1 MDKFYHSVRLDEELC
16 MGCINCIKR
25 CPTQA
30 IRVRNGKAQINSKF
44 CIDCGECIRVCPHH
58 AKHATYDKMEVLKQ
72 YEYTVALP
80 PPSLYSQFNNLD
92 DVNIVLN
99 ALLMMGFDDVFE
111 VSAAAELVS
120 EATREYLS
128 ENPDKLP
135 AISTACPSVVR
146 LIRVKFPNLIPNL
159 LPLNPPVEVAAIL
172 AAQKAMEKTGLD
184 RDKIG
189 IIFIS
194 PCPSKVTYVKSPLGT
209 EHSEVDKVL
218 AIKDLY
224 PRLLSCMKA
233 VGDDPPEIGTSGK
246 IGVSWGRSGGEASG
260 LFTED
265 YLAADGIE
273 NVIRVLEDM
282 EDQKFTNL
290 KFVELSACN
299 GGCVGGVLTVE
310 NPYVAEV
317 KLKRLRKY
325 MPVARSHMQAGAEE
339 LVKWTKEVHYEP
351 VFNLGETM
359 MESFA
364 RLNQVERLLKKLPG
378 LDCGSC
384 GAPTCKALAEDIV
397 RGEAVESDCVYFLRD
412 NVHKLAEEV
421 SRLASD
427 IVEGDRDSY
436 EKFKVMTKYIERI
449 SDELLSLTEKKG
461 GSVMTVRE
469 LIDSNLFEIINVGE
483 ELDREIKKPFCC
495 DLLSIAM
502 GRAAEG
508 CAWVTVMGNVN
519 TLAVASLADAA
530 CVVMAEGTALDEA
543 AVKKAADQE
552 ITVLKTELPIFEA
565 ALLIYQRLP
574 HDELNL

>member
-1 MDKFYHSVRLDEELC
+1 MDKFYHSVRLDAELC

-58 AKHATYDKMEVLKQ
+58 AKHATYDKLDVLKQ

-80 PPSLYSQFNNLD
+80 APSLYSQFNNLD

-99 ALLMMGFDDVFE
+99 TLLMMGFHDVFE

-128 ENPDKLP
+128 ENPDRLP

-146 LIRVKFPNLIPNL
+146 LIRVRFPNLIPDL

-172 AAQKAMEKTGLD
+172 AAEKAMKETGLP
-184 RDKIG
+184 REKIG

-209 EHSEVDKVL
+209 DHSEVDRVL
-218 AIKDLY
+218 AIKEVY
-224 PRLLSCMKA
+224 PQLLSCMKA

-246 IGVSWGRSGGEASG
+246 IGISWGRSGGEASG
-260 LFTED
+260 LFTEE

-290 KFVELSACN
+290 KFVELNACN

-325 MPVARSHMQAGAEE
+325 MPVARSHIEGNAEE
-339 LVKWTKEVHYEP
+339 LVKWTKDVQYEP
-351 VFNLGETM
+351 VFNLGNTM

-364 RLNQVERLLKKLPG
+364 RLGQAERLCKKLPG

-397 RGEAVESDCVYFLRD
+397 RGEAVESDCVYYLRE
-412 NVHKLAEEV
+412 NLHKLSEEV
-421 SRLASD
+421 SILADD
-427 IVEGDRDSY
+427 IAAGNAEGY
-436 EKFKVMTKYIERI
+436 EMLKVMTEYIQRI
-449 SDELLSLTEKKG
+449 SDEMSLLDSRDEKEK
-461 GSVMTVRE
+461 
-469 LIDSNLFEIINVGE
+469 
-483 ELDREIKKPFCC
+483 
-495 DLLSIAM
+495 
-502 GRAAEG
+502 
-508 CAWVTVMGNVN
+508 
-519 TLAVASLADAA
+519 
-530 CVVMAEGTALDEA
+530 
-543 AVKKAADQE
+543 DQE
-552 ITVLKTELPIFEA
+552 
-565 ALLIYQRLP
+565 
-574 HDELNL
+574 

>member
-1 MDKFYHSVRLDEELC
+1 

-58 AKHATYDKMEVLKQ
+58 AKHATYDKLDVLKQ

-80 PPSLYSQFNNLD
+80 APSLYSQFNNLD

-99 ALLMMGFDDVFE
+99 ALLMMGFHDVFE

-128 ENPDKLP
+128 ENPDRLP

-146 LIRVKFPNLIPNL
+146 LIRVRFPNLIPNL

-172 AAQKAMEKTGLD
+172 AAEKAMKETGLP
-184 RDKIG
+184 REKIG

-209 EHSEVDKVL
+209 DHSEVDRVL
-218 AIKDLY
+218 AIKEVY
-224 PRLLSCMKA
+224 PQLLSCMKA

-246 IGVSWGRSGGEASG
+246 IGISWGRSGGEASG
-260 LFTED
+260 LFTEE

-290 KFVELSACN
+290 KFVELNACN

-325 MPVARSHMQAGAEE
+325 MPVARSHIEGNAEE
-339 LVKWTKEVHYEP
+339 LVKWTKDVQYEP
-351 VFNLGETM
+351 VFNLGNTM

-364 RLNQVERLLKKLPG
+364 RLNQVERLCKKLPG

-384 GAPTCKALAEDIV
+384 GAPTCKSLAEDIV
-397 RGEAVESDCVYFLRD
+397 RGEAVESDCVYYLRE
-412 NVHKLAEEV
+412 NLHKLSEEV
-421 SRLASD
+421 SILADD
-427 IVEGDRDSY
+427 IAAGNAEGY
-436 EKFKVMTKYIERI
+436 EMLKVMTEYIQRI
-449 SDELLSLTEKKG
+449 SDEMSLLDSRDEKDK
-461 GSVMTVRE
+461 
-469 LIDSNLFEIINVGE
+469 
-483 ELDREIKKPFCC
+483 
-495 DLLSIAM
+495 
-502 GRAAEG
+502 
-508 CAWVTVMGNVN
+508 
-519 TLAVASLADAA
+519 
-530 CVVMAEGTALDEA
+530 
-543 AVKKAADQE
+543 DQE
-552 ITVLKTELPIFEA
+552 
-565 ALLIYQRLP
+565 
-574 HDELNL
+574 

>member
-1 MDKFYHSVRLDEELC
+1 

-58 AKHATYDKMEVLKQ
+58 AKHATYDKLDVLKQ

-80 PPSLYSQFNNLD
+80 APSLYSQFNNLD

-99 ALLMMGFDDVFE
+99 ALLMMGFHDVFE

-128 ENPDKLP
+128 ENPDRLP

-146 LIRVKFPNLIPNL
+146 LIRVRFPNLIPNL

-172 AAQKAMEKTGLD
+172 AVEKAMKETGLP
-184 RDKIG
+184 REKIG

-209 EHSEVDKVL
+209 DHSEVDRVL
-218 AIKDLY
+218 AIKEVY
-224 PRLLSCMKA
+224 PQLLSCMKA

-246 IGVSWGRSGGEASG
+246 IGISWGRSGGEASG
-260 LFTED
+260 LFTEE

-290 KFVELSACN
+290 KFVELNACN

-325 MPVARSHMQAGAEE
+325 MPVARSHIEGNAEE
-339 LVKWTKEVHYEP
+339 LVKWTKDVQYEP
-351 VFNLGETM
+351 VFNLGNTM

-364 RLNQVERLLKKLPG
+364 RLNQVERLCKKLPG

-384 GAPTCKALAEDIV
+384 GAPTCKSLAEDIV
-397 RGEAVESDCVYFLRD
+397 RGEAVESDCVYYLRE
-412 NVHKLAEEV
+412 NLHKLSEEV
-421 SRLASD
+421 SILADD
-427 IVEGDRDSY
+427 IAAGNAEGY
-436 EKFKVMTKYIERI
+436 EMLKVMTEYIQRI
-449 SDELLSLTEKKG
+449 SDEMSLLDSRDEKEK
-461 GSVMTVRE
+461 
-469 LIDSNLFEIINVGE
+469 
-483 ELDREIKKPFCC
+483 
-495 DLLSIAM
+495 
-502 GRAAEG
+502 
-508 CAWVTVMGNVN
+508 
-519 TLAVASLADAA
+519 
-530 CVVMAEGTALDEA
+530 
-543 AVKKAADQE
+543 DQE
-552 ITVLKTELPIFEA
+552 
-565 ALLIYQRLP
+565 
-574 HDELNL
+574 